1 MYERMSHSLLPWKRF
16 AKRVVRHVGIA
27 SAAMAVA
34 LGVGVLGYHFLN
46 ELPWIDA
53 FVDAS
58 MILGGMGPV
67 SKLKYPSAKVFAGL
81 YALFAG
87 VVFIAVAGVTIAP
100 FAHRLLHRFHLD
112 EGDEVPKRR
121 LPPGT
126 PT

>member
-1 MYERMSHSLLPWKRF
+1 MYERMHHNLLPWKRF
-16 AKRVVRHVGIA
+16 AKRVVRHAAIA
-27 SAAMAVA
+27 TAAMAVA
-34 LGVGVLGYHFLN
+34 LGLGMVGYHFLN

-53 FVDAS
+53 FVNAS

-67 SKLKYPSAKVFAGL
+67 SPLKNNAAKMFAGL

-100 FAHRLLHRFHLD
+100 FAHRLIHRFHLD
-112 EGDEVPKRR
+112 DEDVPKRR
-121 LPPGT
+121 SAGT

>member
-1 MYERMSHSLLPWKRF
+1 MNHSLLPWKRF
-16 AKRVVRHVGIA
+16 AKRVVRHLGIA

-34 LGVGVLGYHFLN
+34 LGVGIVGYHFLN
-46 ELPWIDA
+46 AMPWIDA
-53 FVDAS
+53 FVNAS

-67 SKLKYPSAKVFAGL
+67 GELKNNAAKMFAGL

-121 LPPGT
+121 SAGT